1 MSPLRAVSVALQVA
15 GFRPDS
21 GSNQVRI
28 PVAEGSDPVDVALRA
43 LDALGATDRKPTSV
57 LPA

>member
-1 MSPLRAVSVALQVA
+1 MPDRRAVSVALQVA

-28 PVAEGSDPVDVALRA
+28 PVAEGRDPVEVATRA
-43 LDALGATDRKPTSV
+43 LQALATAPG
-57 LPA
+57 PATPAARA